1 MGALAPC
8 VWVTIMTRFG
18 THLLAVLCTVFCST
32 CAALPVAAA
41 TISLLDVQGRWIST
55 KGSSPVTGLGTR
67 QIRWGGSLGKGP
79 SGYDFKGIAPSG
91 PFGLNQPFA
100 MGIFTHLN
108 RPVRLGGTI
117 KGATLKVDFT
127 FLLRDGDTLLRLTRR
142 AFFDFRHWE
151 TGNQEQPCG
160 NRKANGRGKNRN
172 GCADRVMPLNNLK
185 YRDSFVIDRTRYTF
199 DVTGFNF
206 GRVFWTREG
215 AVNRAR
221 LFARLTARDFLVPPP
236 PAPVPLPAGLG
247 LLGLGLAALSLPKLR
262 RRKA

>member
-1 MGALAPC
+1 M
-8 VWVTIMTRFG
+8 RFG
-18 THLLAVLCTVFCST
+18 TQLFAVLCTVLCTT
-32 CAALPVAAA
+32 CATLPVAAA

-55 KGSSPVTGLGTR
+55 KGSSPVTGLGTA
-67 QIRWGGSLGKGP
+67 QIRWGNSLGQGP

-160 NRKANGRGKNRN
+160 NRKANGWGKNRK

-185 YRDSFVIDRTRYTF
+185 YRDSFVIGQTRYTF

-221 LFARLTARDFLVPPP
+221 LYARLSARDFIVPPP
-236 PAPVPLPAGLG
+236 PPPPPPSPVPLPAGFG
-247 LLGLGLAALSLPKLR
+247 LLGLGLAGLALPKLR